1 MKHPLLLALLAT
13 PAALFAADAS
23 QTIIDRAQQATPPPP
38 APTAPAGI
46 EVSPGDL
53 DAGNQRVAQRRE
65 VPFKLSVT
73 SDTQVYY
80 TDNIQLAS
88 PGTAKEDAYVLA
100 QTVALNGQF
109 RSLALGESILT
120 PSIGFV
126 YQRFHHGLG
135 EDHDVGL
142 GDFSALD
149 FDSYSVPAALRY
161 RFGANWE
168 AAFTVTGSS
177 VYGNDPAT
185 NYHEIMHS
193 GTAGLSLRKLISL
206 SDKQILSCG
215 AGFGYTVSKA
225 DVSEIDP
232 LIAYRDDRND
242 KCDYSADLGY
252 YYMLGSWVIGPTVRL
267 SYSDYLHY
275 QEAAFNDVNRRDLAG
290 SFGLSVSYN
299 LKPWASARVF
309 SSYDMRKPQG
319 DDSGYEYTSKT
330 LGLGLSLSAEF

>member
-1 MKHPLLLALLAT
+1 MKYPLLFALLAA

-23 QTIIDRAQQATPPPP
+23 QTIIDRAQQAAPRPA

-65 VPFKLSVT
+65 VPFKLSFS

-80 TDNIQLAS
+80 TDNLQLAS
-88 PGTAKEDAYVLA
+88 PGTAKEDAFVFA
-100 QTVALNGQF
+100 QTLALNGQF
-109 RSLALGESILT
+109 RSLALGESMLT
-120 PSIGFV
+120 PSIGLA

-135 EDHDVGL
+135 EGK
-142 GDFSALD
+142 DFSSSD
-149 FDSYSVPAALRY
+149 FDSYSVPAGLRY

-185 NYHEIMHS
+185 NYHEILRS
-193 GTAGLSLRKLISL
+193 CTIGLNLRKLFSL
-206 SDKQILSCG
+206 SDKQIISCG
-215 AGFGYTVSKA
+215 TGFGYTVSKA

-232 LIAYRDDRND
+232 SIAYRDDRND

-252 YYMLGSWVIGPTVRL
+252 YYMLGSWVIGPTARL

-275 QEAAFNDVNRRDLAG
+275 QEAAFNDVNRRDLAA

-309 SSYDMRKPQG
+309 SSYDVRKPQG